1 MAQETEIE
9 FKNLSTQEEYQQ
21 LLNTFNLTHKDI
33 KEQTNHYFDTPNG
46 LLKQKKRGLRIRVL
60 SAKSEFT
67 LKTPGKDDYT
77 YLEITDYLETYN
89 KNLSLTEQSFHPTSD
104 VLTFLEKENFPI
116 NELNQIG
123 SLTTYRSE
131 IKLNPDVLLVLDE
144 SHYGGIKDFELE
156 MEVTDTQSGHEFFTH
171 FLKEHQI
178 PLRPAKKKIARMF
191 EQSLKSQA

>member
-9 FKNLSTQEEYQQ
+9 FKNLLTQEEYQQ

-60 SAKSEFT
+60 SSKIEFT

-131 IKLNPDVLLVLDE
+131 IKLNPDATVQSATLVKTDLSMNNPNHHAIVDSALRAVRNPKCSPLKLPLDR
-144 SHYGGIKDFELE
+144 YD
-156 MEVTDTQSGHEFFTH
+156 QW
-171 FLKEHQI
+171 
-178 PLRPAKKKIARMF
+178 
-191 EQSLKSQA
+191 KSISIRFDLQPIL